1 MKRFYNFVDN
11 VGFYSMGEERKETHK
26 ILVVNGFRESAK
38 SQTRHEMPL
47 TLKSFELP
55 HVLFMWPF
63 ASCSSRKPVISNS

>member
-26 ILVVNGFRESAK
+26 TLVVNGFRESAK
-38 SQTRHEMPL
+38 SRARHEMPL

-55 HVLFMWPF
+55 TCALYVAFCKL
-63 ASCSSRKPVISNS
+63 